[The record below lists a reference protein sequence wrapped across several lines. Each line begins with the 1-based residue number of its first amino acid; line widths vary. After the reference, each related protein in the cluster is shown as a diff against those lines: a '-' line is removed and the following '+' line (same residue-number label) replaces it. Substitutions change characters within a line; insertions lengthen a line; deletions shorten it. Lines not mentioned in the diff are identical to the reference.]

1 MNVDDKRKEGK
12 VTREGGIWRRG
23 GQRHRYLM
31 SSVFPAACTINNLLE
46 MDRFHSKLVCP
57 GLDKHKQTH

>member
-1 MNVDDKRKEGK
+1 
-12 VTREGGIWRRG
+12 
-23 GQRHRYLM
+23 M

-57 GLDKHKQTH
+57 GLDKHKQTY